1 MKSFT
6 KALDRMVAGALG
18 ARVRSEGVGLQ
29 HPAVRALIE
38 REREAREM
46 DRLTEPMP
54 GSGVSDDERRSA
66 MARLAERWRKG

>member
-18 ARVRSEGVGLQ
+18 ARVRSEGVALQ
-29 HPAVRALIE
+29 ALIE